1 VSKGPTAGRV
11 TPWNSR
17 KWGSQW
23 TSQMAGE
30 PFLGTS
36 DQSQAWVCPFTC
48 ALVGVQHLGML
59 TVQLGGVCVCLSLLL
74 IDHPWTHSSLFSP
87 SALRPWA
94 ISSPLDTYQSRYT
107 RPQQRFQWKGSS
119 RGQDYIR
126 RRERKFCSWHYELW
140 FQIHMIQGKIHVW
153 FTTWPGVW
161 SIGIVWTLAQVLET

>member
-1 VSKGPTAGRV
+1 MFQRSYSRLCDWFQEMGEPVSKPDGWRAS
-11 TPWNSR
+11 PWNVRPEPDLSLPFYLWLGR
-17 KWGSQW
+17 STASWHAN
-23 TSQMAGE
+23 MAG
-30 PFLGTS
+30 
-36 DQSQAWVCPFTC
+36 
-48 ALVGVQHLGML
+48 
-59 TVQLGGVCVCLSLLL
+59 LGGVCVCLSLLL